1 MPEYIVNPLPVS
13 RKTRALLECKGVEVG
28 GSVEWDVIG
37 TGVDLTV
44 EEMKALR
51 RKHKTRNVNYRRA
64 SEVKALMRQGKR
76 CIDIVMTL
84 RRSYGSRQIKA
95 DHSALSPLL
104 GRGVAKK

>member
-37 TGVDLTV
+37 TGIDLTV

-51 RKHKTRNVNYRRA
+51 RKHGSRNVNYKRA
-64 SEVKALMRQGKR
+64 SEVKRLMREGKK
-76 CIDIVMTL
+76 CMEIVQALHRNYKQT
-84 RRSYGSRQIKA
+84 QVKK
-95 DHSALSPLL
+95 DHAALL